1 MASRV
6 ENFRESLADISFGK
20 TTENQVE
27 GICTYALWL
36 QLTLSVYLWLIASVH
51 LCVLRH
57 TKYTADEWPGMETT
71 IFCALLCKWLY
82 TFGFN

>member
-6 ENFRESLADISFGK
+6 ENFSESRTGISFGK

-51 LCVLRH
+51 LCVVASHKIHCRLVAWH
-57 TKYTADEWPGMETT
+57 GNYNILCITA
-71 IFCALLCKWLY
+71 
-82 TFGFN
+82 